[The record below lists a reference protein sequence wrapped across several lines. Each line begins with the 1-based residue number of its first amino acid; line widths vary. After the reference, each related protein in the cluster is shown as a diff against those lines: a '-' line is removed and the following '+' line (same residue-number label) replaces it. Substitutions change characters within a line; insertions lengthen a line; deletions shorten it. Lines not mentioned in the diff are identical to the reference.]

1 MDNSKEAFSLKK
13 RIKSF
18 KFAFNGLWLLIR
30 DEHNARIHLVV
41 AILTIAAGF
50 YFSITSFEWLIL
62 ILTIG
67 FVFVAEFFNSAIEA
81 IADKVSEE
89 KNPMIKKAK
98 DLAAGGVLFA
108 AILSIIVG
116 LIIFGPKLLELI

>member
-1 MDNSKEAFSLKK
+1 MESKEKFSIKK

-18 KFAFNGLWLLIR
+18 GYAFNGLWLLIR
-30 DEHNARIHLVV
+30 DEHNARIHLSIS
-41 AILTIAAGF
+41 ILVIAAGF
-50 YFSITSFEWLIL
+50 YFSIHYIEWLIL

-81 IADKVSEE
+81 LADKVSEE
-89 KNPMIKKAK
+89 KHPYIKKAK

-108 AILSIIVG
+108 AISSVLIG
-116 LIIFGPKLLELI
+116 LIIFGSRILDLF